1 MSPVERPDWASL
13 YSVVDDLKRAI
24 GGLDETQ
31 KRISRITGTGYSPD
45 RMVKAVVGPRG
56 QLVDLEIDPRVF
68 RNPDARGLA
77 DAILIAA
84 RNAVNDAN
92 GKTTTIVDEAVPVH
106 LRRGPFG
113 GEDQLEGVIAR
124 HDADLNKDDDEGSR
138 RR

>member
-1 MSPVERPDWASL
+1 M
-13 YSVVDDLKRAI
+13 DDLKSAI

-45 RMVKAVVGPRG
+45 RMVKATVGPRG

-68 RNPDARGLA
+68 RNPDSRGLA
-77 DAILIAA
+77 DAILVAA
-84 RNAVNDAN
+84 RNAVEDAN
-92 GKTTTIVDEAVPVH
+92 AKTTVVVNEAVPVH

-113 GEDQLEGVIAR
+113 GEDQLDGVINR
-124 HDADLNKDDDEGSR
+124 HDGDLHNDDEGSR